1 MQNVVEFLKK
11 EGNLRVISEK
21 LDVELEIPHIAY
33 IEVKKE
39 TSSPLLFTNPINKRL
54 GIEYN
59 TPVLMNIFANR
70 DITEKILGR
79 NPDEIA
85 KDIDRLLKFKP
96 PKTFLEKI
104 KSIPEL
110 LSLRKVFP
118 KRVKRLGLCQEVIIK
133 KRDIDLDKLPILK
146 TWEDDGGRFIT
157 MGQVYTRSLDGS
169 TQNLGMY
176 RLQQYG
182 KDRLGVH
189 WQIHK
194 DASAFFDE
202 YKMAGKMMPVSV
214 AIGGDP
220 LYIWCGQA
228 PMPHGMFEL
237 LLYGFIRRENPI
249 LVKSITNGIYIP
261 QDVDIVIEGF
271 VDPR

>member
-1 MQNVVEFLKK
+1 
-11 EGNLRVISEK
+11 
-21 LDVELEIPHIAY
+21 
-33 IEVKKE
+33 
-39 TSSPLLFTNPINKRL
+39 
-54 GIEYN
+54 
-59 TPVLMNIFANR
+59 
-70 DITEKILGR
+70 
-79 NPDEIA
+79 
-85 KDIDRLLKFKP
+85 
-96 PKTFLEKI
+96 
-104 KSIPEL
+104 
-110 LSLRKVFP
+110 
-118 KRVKRLGLCQEVIIK
+118 
-133 KRDIDLDKLPILK
+133 
-146 TWEDDGGRFIT
+146 

-202 YKMAGKMMPVSV
+202 YKRAGKMMPVSV

-271 VDPR
+271 VDPDRLEIEGPFGDHTGYYTLKEPYPVMEVETITMKKQSISFKLQSLESLH